1 MVLNATH
8 AFRVHQT
15 KSGMVLNA
23 ILAILVHLINCVV
36 GANVILAVLARLIK
50 CELAVNVIHVALV
63 RQIKCVEAIPQA
75 VLLALFQALVQKVWG
90 FLTIAMNCKHSGN
103 SGIDVKQKTPI
114 LILCTSTKS
123 LSKLRYHVDLG

>member
-8 AFRVHQT
+8 AIRVH
-15 KSGMVLNA
+15 
-23 ILAILVHLINCVV
+23 
-36 GANVILAVLARLIK
+36 
-50 CELAVNVIHVALV
+50 
-63 RQIKCVEAIPQA
+63 QIKCVEAIPQA